1 MKFTTRD
8 IQARCAAL
16 GFHPGP
22 IDGRRG
28 PRTSAAIRAALEP
41 QNGSTITDLF
51 HKSGLHRV
59 HMHWTA
65 GAKGV
70 IEMERRAYN
79 SLVTH
84 DGQRVQGLFPPEAQ
98 ASYAAGRAA
107 SHTRMFNTGAIGH
120 AMDAMA
126 GAIERPFDRGSAPI
140 TLRQLDAF
148 CRWAAEYSAQYWIP
162 VNVYGMPTHAEIQPM
177 FGVRQ
182 RWKWDITWLPGM
194 SAPGDP
200 SVVGERLRDM
210 IRERLPDVRAA
221 A

>member
-1 MKFTTRD
+1 
-8 IQARCAAL
+8 
-16 GFHPGP
+16 
-22 IDGRRG
+22 
-28 PRTSAAIRAALEP
+28 
-41 QNGSTITDLF
+41 
-51 HKSGLHRV
+51 
-59 HMHWTA
+59 
-65 GAKGV
+65 
-70 IEMERRAYN
+70 
-79 SLVTH
+79 
-84 DGQRVQGLFPPEAQ
+84 
-98 ASYAAGRAA
+98 
-107 SHTRMFNTGAIGH
+107 MFNTGAIGH

-162 VNVYGMPTHAEIQPM
+162 VNVYGMPTHAEIQPI

-200 SVVGERLRDM
+200 LVVGERLRDM